1 MPLFPKRQPQYD
13 SRAFFRLAVDVD
25 SAIVLLHDF
34 AHDRQP
40 QSDAEALGAEQRFE
54 QPFHVFGSDAG
65 AGVGHAD
72 FDAPGA
78 NGAGDCQAHGRR
90 RRLAMAAVG
99 QNRRFAQHRF
109 AGIVDDID
117 QTAQHALAV
126 DFDKGAGAEIVPSYK
141 EIATK
146 RIRQE
151 IDGTLRTRP
160 MDKPVYDPEL
170 HNNKQAV
177 SPWSSGPIQ
186 TKLFERSPNLQKKD
200 DS

>member
-1 MPLFPKRQPQYD
+1 
-13 SRAFFRLAVDVD
+13 
-25 SAIVLLHDF
+25 
-34 AHDRQP
+34 
-40 QSDAEALGAEQRFE
+40 
-54 QPFHVFGSDAG
+54 
-65 AGVGHAD
+65 
-72 FDAPGA
+72 
-78 NGAGDCQAHGRR
+78 
-90 RRLAMAAVG
+90 MAAVG